1 GFGLRP
7 SDRHISLLTLAPS
20 DRVHA
25 EPKTLH
31 VYGLFYY
38 MIPYDLPSQDLRLG
52 DARVASARI
61 LTQDQQGG

>member
-1 GFGLRP
+1 
-7 SDRHISLLTLAPS
+7 LLTLAPS

-61 LTQDQQGG
+61 LTKGQHGG